1 MASYNYNL
9 NKDKTI
15 SNIRCEIESIQSSA
29 TSNASHLLFNYDNIE
44 VGDICTFSERENNQD
59 INTEEVFIN
68 KAKEKITAKNL
79 TNEDIKN
86 ILLNTNFNINNH
98 NENELDKKIEEI
110 NLAIKTLQEDQLEIN
125 AINIIKRVNDNNMLI
140 KSGWSIKTFREK
152 NAQNNESLSE
162 RVVRYCALPKGTKLN
177 ELPNRD
183 KYIDEYF
190 AGYFNA
196 LKKQGK
202 SDNEIKNLLL
212 TDFSKL
218 VYNTSEEDR
227 LMFTEAIICMS
238 SENRNAGFNLAIE
251 SLNNENKNNFAL
263 TFYDNNLRTCIT
275 EEDYWGN
282 YMSEDDSR
290 ELSLSVQ
297 RYFSDN
303 ELKYAID
310 NHDIAI
316 CQYATRE
323 NSERLENIRLQQEK
337 NITLSEAD
345 EEFLREYNYYRIQD
359 ETLTMSA
366 SQREEYK
373 DAMLEILGNSREK
386 RLAMNGQY
394 RSKIERE
401 ELEEFV
407 EYAEEYAEELGID
420 ETVFEK
426 FMDEVTNGN
435 YSIVKNDIANG
446 TYTELNPPKAET
458 ESSGTSKIE
467 ETSLTQAEDVET
479 SCEKAPVGG
488 IGYNNTPEPPS
499 VNPTEKLE
507 TIVKVEEKNNK
518 TVSNPQQ
525 SQTPVTKAPT
535 DIIDAVRTGSLKEYK
550 KATRKTEQELTK
562 ELLNGDKTTIEIGKE
577 LFAKFNK
584 ITQELIFATLNNV
597 ACSAVLDLLSYKQL
611 RKVEGNDH
619 YMQTI
624 IEEKI
629 IEAEEKNKT
638 GLEINV

>member
-1 MASYNYNL
+1 MTSFNLNL
-9 NKDKTI
+9 NKDKPI
-15 SNIRCEIESIQSSA
+15 SNISCEIGSTQSSA
-29 TSNASHLLFNYDNIE
+29 TSNASHLLFNYDNSEI
-44 VGDICTFSERENNQD
+44 GDICTFSERENNQD

-110 NLAIKTLQEDQLEIN
+110 NLAIKTLQEEQQEIN
-125 AINIIKRVNDNNMLI
+125 ASNIIKRINDHNMLI
-140 KSGWSIKTFREK
+140 KSGWSIETFRER

-162 RVVRYCALPKGTKLN
+162 RIIRFCGLPKGTKLN
-177 ELPNRD
+177 ELPNRN
-183 KYIDEYF
+183 KYIEKYF
-190 AGYFNA
+190 AGYFND

-218 VYNTSEEDR
+218 VYNTNEEDR
-227 LMFTEAIICMS
+227 LMFTDAIICMS

-251 SLNNENKNNFAL
+251 SLNNESKNNFAL
-263 TFYDNNLRTCIT
+263 TFHNNNLKTCIT
-275 EEDYWGN
+275 KKDYWGN

-290 ELSLSVQ
+290 KLSLSVQ
-297 RYFSDN
+297 SHLDNN
-303 ELKYAID
+303 ELKCAIENYNID
-310 NHDIAI
+310 I
-316 CQYATRE
+316 CQYGTQE

-337 NITLSEAD
+337 NITLSKAD
-345 EEFLREYNYYRIQD
+345 EEFLQEYNYYRIQD

-394 RSKIERE
+394 RDKVERE

-407 EYAEEYAEELGID
+407 EYVEEYAEELGIE
-420 ETVFEK
+420 ETIFEE

-458 ESSGTSKIE
+458 ETSGTSSIE
-467 ETSLTQAEDVET
+467 ETPLTQAEEVENSYENT
-479 SCEKAPVGG
+479 PVGG

-499 VNPTEKLE
+499 ANPTEKLE
-507 TIVKVEEKNNK
+507 TILEKQDK
-518 TVSNPQQ
+518 AVTNPQQ
-525 SQTPVTKAPT
+525 NQTPVTKAPT

-550 KATRKTEQELTK
+550 EATRKTEQELTK

-584 ITQELIFATLNNV
+584 NTQELIFATLNNR

-611 RKVEGNDH
+611 GKVEGNDH

-624 IEEKI
+624 IEEKRR
-629 IEAEEKNKT
+629 EAEEKNKT
-638 GLEINV
+638 GFEANV

>member
-1 MASYNYNL
+1 MASFNLNL
-9 NKDKTI
+9 NKDKPI
-15 SNIRCEIESIQSSA
+15 SNLSCEIESTQSSA
-29 TSNASHLLFNYDNIE
+29 TSNASHLLFNYDNTEI
-44 VGDICTFSERENNQD
+44 GDICTFSERENNQD

-110 NLAIKTLQEDQLEIN
+110 NLAIKTLQEDQQEIN
-125 AINIIKRVNDNNMLI
+125 ANNIIKRVNDHNILI

-162 RVVRYCALPKGTKLN
+162 RVIRFCGLPKGTKLN
-177 ELPNRD
+177 ELPNRN
-183 KYIDEYF
+183 KYIEKYF
-190 AGYFNA
+190 ADYFND

-227 LMFTEAIICMS
+227 LMFTDAIICMS

-251 SLNNENKNNFAL
+251 SLNNESKNNFAS
-263 TFYDNNLRTCIT
+263 TFNNNNLRTCIT
-275 EEDYWGN
+275 KKDYWGN
-282 YMSEDDSR
+282 YMSEDESR

-297 RYFSDN
+297 SYLSNN
-303 ELKYAID
+303 ELKCAIE

-316 CQYATRE
+316 CQYATQE

-337 NITLSEAD
+337 NITLSKAD
-345 EEFLREYNYYRIQD
+345 EEFLQEYNYYRIQD
-359 ETLTMSA
+359 ETLSMSA

-394 RSKIERE
+394 QPKIERE

-435 YSIVKNDIANG
+435 YSIVKNDIING
-446 TYTELNPPKAET
+446 TYTELNPPRNQDVSTITTQEQVSEHNKNTPT
-458 ESSGTSKIE
+458 EEVAT
-467 ETSLTQAEDVET
+467 
-479 SCEKAPVGG
+479 GG
-488 IGYNNTPEPPS
+488 LGYNNTQIPPQ
-499 VNPTEKLE
+499 VNPE
-507 TIVKVEEKNNK
+507 
-518 TVSNPQQ
+518 
-525 SQTPVTKAPT
+525 QTK
-535 DIIDAVRTGSLKEYK
+535 
-550 KATRKTEQELTK
+550 
-562 ELLNGDKTTIEIGKE
+562 
-577 LFAKFNK
+577 
-584 ITQELIFATLNNV
+584 
-597 ACSAVLDLLSYKQL
+597 
-611 RKVEGNDH
+611 
-619 YMQTI
+619 QTI
-624 IEEKI
+624 IEENQNQTDVANAVFAKTKI
-629 IEAEEKNKT
+629 KSKVKAPTSIEEAVTTGSLAEYKEATRTTDLVLTENLLNSKSDKAIALGVERFENLGNKLKELVFEKLNNSGCVAVLKKLSYNLLQKVEGPNHYMDGLLEEKRKEAKAKQS
-638 GLEINV
+638 GKPFEVNV